1 MATQKAHGGGKRS
14 FRSNRKGIVGHDFFY
29 RVALGEF
36 IDLFRA
42 RDQHARGIGVPDV
55 SVGDDS
61 HQVIIVEHRQ
71 LVDPMF
77 RHQLSGYDD
86 TVEGFHR
93 EHTLGHPIRHS
104 DGLC

>member
-42 RDQHARGIGVPDV
+42 RDQHARGIGVPMARAVTIPPRV
-55 SVGDDS
+55 SLSSTGNLLIPCFAISCLAMAVMLKGS
-61 HQVIIVEHRQ
+61 TASTPPVIQ
-71 LVDPMF
+71 
-77 RHQLSGYDD
+77 
-86 TVEGFHR
+86 T
-93 EHTLGHPIRHS
+93 
-104 DGLC
+104 